1 MLRNLMLRAA
11 ASPRLMTVFASLGRR
26 SGLSRR
32 FIAGE
37 SLDEAIRV
45 IRDLEGSGLRTTMD
59 LLGENTTHEEE
70 SKQAAEAY
78 CRLLHGIQNQAVGST
93 ISIKLTQ
100 LGLDISSEL
109 CYRNLE
115 KILLEAERLR
125 NFVRIDMENS
135 AHTEATIGLFRR
147 GLDAFGPRRVGIVIQ
162 AYLYRSQKDIRDLS
176 QLGCNIRLCKGAYM
190 EDSDVAY
197 PRKSDVDRN
206 FCRLVDMLL
215 DSPCFAAI
223 ATHDDHMIEHAR
235 SSVEQRNVPG
245 DRFEF
250 QMLFGVRRE
259 KQAALREQ
267 GYGMRVYV
275 PFGTQWAPYFMRR
288 LAERPANLLFL
299 LRNFFRR

>member
-1 MLRNLMLRAA
+1 MLRAA
-11 ASPRLMTVFASLGRR
+11 ASPRLMAAFASLGRR

-37 SLDEAIRV
+37 SLSEAIEV
-45 IRDLEGSGLRTTMD
+45 IRDLEGSGLRTTID

-70 SKQAAEAY
+70 SEQAAEAY
-78 CRLLHGIQNQAVGST
+78 CRLLRGIRDQGTDST

-100 LGLDISSEL
+100 LGLDISREL
-109 CYRNLE
+109 CCRNLQR
-115 KILLEAERLR
+115 ILEEAERLQ

-135 AHTEATIGLFRR
+135 PHTEATIDLFRR
-147 GLDAFGPRRVGIVIQ
+147 GVDAFGPRRVGIVIQ
-162 AYLYRSQKDIRDLS
+162 AYLYRSEQDIRGLS
-176 QLGCNIRLCKGAYM
+176 PLGCNIRLCKGAYM
-190 EDSDVAY
+190 EAADVAY
-197 PRKSDVDRN
+197 PSKRDVDRS
-206 FCRLVDMLL
+206 FCKLVDILL
-215 DSPCFAAI
+215 DSSCFAAI
-223 ATHDDHMIEHAR
+223 ATHDDRMIEHAR
-235 SSVEQRNVPG
+235 KSVETRGVPD

-259 KQAALREQ
+259 KQTALRAQ

-288 LAERPANLLFL
+288 LAERPANLLFI